1 MASTIGSR
9 RIRNVIFATLI
20 QASVIGV
27 YLHFFSGSP
36 TETPETGAPPSGT
49 PGLKAEWERALAEA
63 DEQGLS
69 LLRVTIQTTR
79 GKIRFRFYPL
89 DAPKTS
95 KRIATLVSEGFY
107 NGLLFHRVE
116 PGFVIQGG
124 DPTGT
129 GSGGSGQ
136 ALAAEFNLRK
146 HVLGAVAMARG
157 EDPDSADAQF
167 YISLGNHPQ
176 LDGRYTVF
184 GQVVEGVEVLSQIQV
199 GDRMTALTL
208 ETE

>member
-9 RIRNVIFATLI
+9 RIRNVILATLI
-20 QASVIGV
+20 QAAAIG
-27 YLHFFSGSP
+27 LFIHFFSGSR
-36 TETPETGAPPSGT
+36 TEVPNLDASPPGAAA
-49 PGLKAEWERALAEA
+49 LRAEWERALVEA
-63 DEQGLS
+63 DAGGLS
-69 LLRVTIQTTR
+69 RLRATIQTTR
-79 GKIRFRFYPL
+79 GRIRFRFYPI
-89 DAPKTS
+89 DAPKTV

-136 ALAAEFNLRK
+136 RLSAEFNSRK

-157 EDPDSADAQF
+157 EDADSADSQF
-167 YISLGNHPQ
+167 YISLGNHPH

-184 GQVVEGVEVLSQIQV
+184 GQVVEGIEVLTQIQT
-199 GDRMTALTL
+199 GDRMTAISL
-208 ETE
+208 EAD

>member
-1 MASTIGSR
+1 MASTIGTR
-9 RIRNVIFATLI
+9 RIRNVILATLI
-20 QASVIGV
+20 QAVGIGAYV
-27 YLHFFSGSP
+27 HFFSGP
-36 TETPETGAPPSGT
+36 RAETPGVEFASSGVT
-49 PGLKAEWERALAEA
+49 GLKPEWERALAET
-63 DEQGLS
+63 DDQGLS
-69 LLRVTIQTTR
+69 RLRATLQTTR
-79 GKIRFRFYPL
+79 GNIRFRFFPL
-89 DAPKTS
+89 DAPRTA

-136 ALAAEFNLRK
+136 NLAAEFNSRK

-157 EDPDSADAQF
+157 EDPDSADSQF

-184 GQVVEGVEVLSQIQV
+184 GQVVEGAEVLTQIQA
-199 GDRMTALTL
+199 GDRMTAILL
-208 ETE
+208 EVE